1 MRIKKKK
8 EFKIMIVD
16 DEESIV
22 NFLRASMEDEGFTVL
37 ETTHAQEAVD
47 LCRDSR
53 PHLVLLDLRMPG
65 LNGIEVVKKIREWD
79 RENSVLIVLISAYGA
94 EMSEADRNI
103 LKELDV
109 KDFIPKNVSLSEAK
123 ERIFKVIDTH
133 YRFH

>member
-8 EFKIMIVD
+8 EFKILIVD

-37 ETTHAQEAVD
+37 ETTQAQEAVD

-65 LNGIEVVKKIREWD
+65 LNGVEVVKKIREWD
-79 RENSVLIVLISAYGA
+79 KENSVLIVLISAYGA
-94 EMSEADRNI
+94 EMSEADRSI

-123 ERIFKVIDTH
+123 ERIFKVIDTY